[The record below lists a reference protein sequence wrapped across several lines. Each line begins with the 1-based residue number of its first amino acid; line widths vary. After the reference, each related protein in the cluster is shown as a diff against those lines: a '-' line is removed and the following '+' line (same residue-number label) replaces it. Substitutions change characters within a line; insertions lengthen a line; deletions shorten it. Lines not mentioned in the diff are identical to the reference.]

1 MANYQR
7 VLANLRDIH
16 AIWENYPH
24 ALRNLSEGC
33 QYPLTQSNKFSRGLP
48 ITSETFAQRCLV
60 ILQRA
65 NFSAIWCL
73 WRKKKQFWFKNQD
86 ATYSLKT
93 IRGLFSFYALSIH
106 TTYNQSQSCEI
117 LTLSKIFKSFWKYYI
132 TWTFPC
138 YWQSCL
144 SNLSYSTYWLW
155 KVSCTG
161 CSSRLYNSFTFIKY
175 FHKISV

>member
-1 MANYQR
+1 MLWGICQR
-7 VLANLRDIH
+7 VANTLWHRVT
-16 AIWENYPH
+16 NF
-24 ALRNLSEGC
+24 LEGC
-33 QYPLTQSNKFSRGLP
+33 QLPLKHLHSGVLLYCKGP
-48 ITSETFAQRCLV
+48 IFLQYGTSEE
-60 ILQRA
+60 
-65 NFSAIWCL
+65 
-73 WRKKKQFWFKNQD
+73 KKKQFWFKNQD

-144 SNLSYSTYWLW
+144 SNLSYSTSWLW